1 MTKAGTGDTSATN
14 GDNDE
19 NEAAN
24 SEGNNKRKSL
34 REDPDCPAVVDFK
47 WKEKENGQVQ
57 LSQLVLELSQQLF
70 CRQWKLV
77 STLPL
82 AAVGSQEVLFFCRD
96 ARILPAP
103 ESFAMLELEKPD
115 RIRLHR

>member
-1 MTKAGTGDTSATN
+1 MEALTKTGGNENGDTN
-14 GDNDE
+14 EENND
-19 NEAAN
+19 AA
-24 SEGNNKRKSL
+24 EGNNKRKSL
-34 REDPDCPAVVDFK
+34 REDPDCPATADFK
-47 WKEKENGQVQ
+47 WKEKENGTIL

-82 AAVGSQEVLFFCRD
+82 AAAGAQEVLFFCRD
-96 ARILPAP
+96 TRILPAP
-103 ESFAMLELEKPD
+103 ESFAMIELEKPD